1 MVRNLVYLF
10 ITVLVAISATA
21 QTERENVLL
30 LSGEWNFSFDPQNI
44 GIKQK
49 WYKTLP
55 FDDTIILPGTT
66 DEQAKG
72 NPEPPELGRF
82 TRTHA
87 YRGAAWYQTEV
98 EIPKHFEGKRLVFSM
113 ERTKVT
119 KVWFDGKF
127 VGEDNSL
134 ITMQRFELTSA
145 ATPGK
150 HTITVRV
157 HNGKE
162 ENPPIGGNHQVNDG
176 TQTNWN
182 GILGNIQISATDKI
196 WIEQVK
202 VYPDIDKKSAR
213 VNVIFGN
220 SDNTVFSGKV
230 TLSAQSWNS
239 SHVHTVNPLVCNI
252 EGNGINNM
260 FEFTLPMGDAVQLWS
275 EFNPTLYRLAVNFE
289 GKSKK
294 AKITERKDVNFGMRK
309 FHTIGTSFAINGQ
322 RTFLRGKHDGAV
334 FPHTGYPPMDVTEW
348 IRILTIIKSY
358 GINHIRCHSWCP
370 PQAAFEACDIM
381 GMYLLPE
388 LPHWGGV
395 GRRPKTVEGDVEQK
409 RDVYDNTTE
418 YLIKEG
424 YRLFDEFGNHASFVM
439 FEIGNELSGDRNEIA
454 KIIGNFRKYDPRH
467 LFTGGANNF
476 LTKPRLTPTDDFWTT
491 TLTGGLY
498 GSGVFNGTRG
508 KEVRSSYP
516 SHKEGHVNNILK
528 GTNYDYSTGIAEVP
542 VPVVSHE
549 NGQYQMYPDYREIE
563 KFTGVTRAYNF
574 ETYRKRLKD
583 AGMLDLADS
592 FFRASGALAVICYRE
607 DIESAIRTRGFG
619 GFQLL
624 DLQDFPGQGTALVGI
639 LDAFLDSKGLVTPEK
654 WREFC
659 NDVVPLLRHNS
670 FTWATNQTFV
680 TKAQVANYRPA
691 NINKA
696 AQWVMKDAEGKDI
709 AKGVLPLVEIP
720 QGEITDLGNIIVDIS
735 SVQAPQKLEITL
747 SIPGTEYKNSY
758 PLWVYPTNL
767 ELNPASSVRVFTS
780 LNQEAKSALDN
791 GDKVLLLPTKE
802 VLPTSIDG
810 AFQTDFWCY
819 AMFNKYN
826 PPGTLGILCDPKH
839 PALAHFPTE
848 FHSNWQWWR
857 LLKYGR
863 PIDLKTFPIDYRPI
877 VHVIDNVTLNR
888 KLGVLL
894 EAKVGKGRLLI
905 CSMDLQNLQDYP
917 EARQMYYSLLKYM
930 DSSDFN
936 PEQVIDITHIES
948 IVTGAK

>member
-1 MVRNLVYLF
+1 M
-10 ITVLVAISATA
+10 
-21 QTERENVLL
+21 
-30 LSGEWNFSFDPQNI
+30 
-44 GIKQK
+44 
-49 WYKTLP
+49 
-55 FDDTIILPGTT
+55 
-66 DEQAKG
+66 
-72 NPEPPELGRF
+72 
-82 TRTHA
+82 
-87 YRGAAWYQTEV
+87 
-98 EIPKHFEGKRLVFSM
+98 
-113 ERTKVT
+113 
-119 KVWFDGKF
+119 
-127 VGEDNSL
+127 
-134 ITMQRFELTSA
+134 
-145 ATPGK
+145 
-150 HTITVRV
+150 
-157 HNGKE
+157 
-162 ENPPIGGNHQVNDG
+162 
-176 TQTNWN
+176 
-182 GILGNIQISATDKI
+182 
-196 WIEQVK
+196 
-202 VYPDIDKKSAR
+202 
-213 VNVIFGN
+213 
-220 SDNTVFSGKV
+220 
-230 TLSAQSWNS
+230 
-239 SHVHTVNPLVCNI
+239 
-252 EGNGINNM
+252 
-260 FEFTLPMGDAVQLWS
+260 
-275 EFNPTLYRLAVNFE
+275 
-289 GKSKK
+289 
-294 AKITERKDVNFGMRK
+294 
-309 FHTIGTSFAINGQ
+309 
-322 RTFLRGKHDGAV
+322 
-334 FPHTGYPPMDVTEW
+334 
-348 IRILTIIKSY
+348 
-358 GINHIRCHSWCP
+358 
-370 PQAAFEACDIM
+370 
-381 GMYLLPE
+381 
-388 LPHWGGV
+388 
-395 GRRPKTVEGDVEQK
+395 
-409 RDVYDNTTE
+409 YDNTTE

-439 FEIGNELSGDRNEIA
+439 FEIGNELSGDRDEIA

-528 GTNYDYSTGIAEVP
+528 GTDYDYSTGIAEVP

-670 FTWATNQTFV
+670 FTWTTDQIFV
-680 TKAQVANYRPA
+680 TKAQVANYGPA

-709 AKGVLPLVEIP
+709 AKGVLPLVEIT
-720 QGEITDLGNIIVDIS
+720 QGEITDLGNITVDIS

-758 PLWVYPTNL
+758 PLWVYPTDL

-917 EARQMYYSLLKYM
+917 EGRQMYYSLLKYM